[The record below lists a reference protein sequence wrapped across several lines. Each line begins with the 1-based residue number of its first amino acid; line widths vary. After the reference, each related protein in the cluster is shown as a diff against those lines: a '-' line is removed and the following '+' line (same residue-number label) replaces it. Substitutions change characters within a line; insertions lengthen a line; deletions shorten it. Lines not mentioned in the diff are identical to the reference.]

1 LENITTNWPDFLK
14 ALFVGN
20 YGLFSL
26 GLYSFVWA
34 FPVVV
39 LIGLSLSLTDD
50 SGLKERITATLDP
63 WLRKVGL
70 SGQDLIPV
78 LSGFGCNVV
87 AVFQSRSCSRCTRHA
102 CISMILSLIHISEP
116 TRLQDI
122 S

>member
-1 LENITTNWPDFLK
+1 M
-14 ALFVGN
+14 
-20 YGLFSL
+20 
-26 GLYSFVWA
+26 
-34 FPVVV
+34 V

-63 WLRKVGL
+63 WLRKLGL

-102 CISMILSLIHISEP
+102 CISMIALGPLAAIRRGRRFLFLMPPINHGSLSPISVCCFSQAQYIRASG
-116 TRLQDI
+116 TGR
-122 S
+122 